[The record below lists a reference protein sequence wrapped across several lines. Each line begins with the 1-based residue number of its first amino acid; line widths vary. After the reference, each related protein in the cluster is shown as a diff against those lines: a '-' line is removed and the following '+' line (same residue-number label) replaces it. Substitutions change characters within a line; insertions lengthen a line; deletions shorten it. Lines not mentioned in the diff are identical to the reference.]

1 MNEFKKLNLSVD
13 VLKAIDALNFKEP
26 TEVQIKS
33 IPKILAGDN
42 LIVQSATGTGKTIAF
57 LGATISKIKPEKKA
71 QILIITPTRELAIQI
86 LSEAIKLSKFSR
98 TFSSAIYGGD
108 SISRQASELRN
119 ADIVIGTPGRL
130 IDQMG
135 RKNLKLHNLK
145 YVILD
150 EADRMCDMGFFND
163 ISKIFD
169 KTSEEKQILL
179 FSATITRD
187 VEKLKRKYI
196 KKSEQIIID
205 SYVDPNKLIQEY
217 YIVKENNKLSLMVDL
232 LKKNKGKKSLLFC
245 NTRSEVDLLYHN
257 FKIHN
262 IECFKLH
269 GGLEQRTRTNTIAK
283 YHKHETAVLI
293 STDVSARGIH
303 VDNLEFIYNFDI
315 PREYTQYVHRIGR
328 TARAGND
335 GVAIT
340 LINKKLFETY
350 KKMCRH
356 FKFKPIEKSLPNYEI
371 LSMSKPERQ
380 NSRPR
385 YTNSKVKN
393 DRLKSNVFGKRKF
406 GSKPRQFNH
415 KFLEDITAKDGS
427 PQNRSRVPRDRPRD
441 FRDRPRDFKDRRRD
455 FNKESSSRDRFSKT
469 KERPIDFKD
478 TTSRNRNS
486 HKGPKDRFSKTKERS
501 GAFKDKHKRSRG
513 PPRDPRDKAPG
524 SIGRPASLLNKPR
537 STVTEKDIDKIRKV
551 TLKKK
556 EEYKRSKERKHRK

>member
-1 MNEFKKLNLSVD
+1 MEKNMTEFKKLNLSVE
-13 VLKAIDALNFKEP
+13 VLKAIELLNFKKP

-57 LGATISKIKPEKKA
+57 LAGTISKIKPEKRA
-71 QILIITPTRELAIQI
+71 RILVITPTRELAIQI
-86 LSEAIKLSKFSR
+86 LDEAIKLSKFSR

-130 IDQMG
+130 IDQIA
-135 RKNLKLHNLK
+135 RKNLKLHDLK
-145 YVILD
+145 YIILD
-150 EADRMCDMGFFND
+150 EADRMCDMGFFDD

-179 FSATITRD
+179 FSATITKD
-187 VEKLKRKYI
+187 VEKLRKKYI
-196 KKSEQIIID
+196 KKSEKIVID
-205 SYVDPNKLIQEY
+205 SYVDPTKLKQEY
-217 YIVKENNKLSLMVDL
+217 YVVKENNKLSLMVDL
-232 LKKNKGKKSLLFC
+232 IKKNKGKKSILFC

-269 GGLEQRTRTNTIAK
+269 GGLEQKTRTNTIAK
-283 YHKHETAVLI
+283 YHKHETAILI

-303 VDNLEFIYNFDI
+303 VDNLEVIYNFDI
-315 PREYTQYVHRIGR
+315 PREYTQYIHRIGR

-340 LINKKLFETY
+340 LITNKFLETY

-356 FKFKPIEKSLPNYEI
+356 YKFEPIEQKLPNYEV
-371 LSMSKPERQ
+371 LSISKPEKHG
-380 NSRPR
+380 SRPK
-385 YTNSKVKN
+385 YTDSKVRN
-393 DRLKSNVFGKRKF
+393 DRLKRDVFSKRSF
-406 GSKPRQFNH
+406 GGKPRQFKH
-415 KFLEDITAKDGS
+415 DFLEDITAKDG
-427 PQNRSRVPRDRPRD
+427 PHTQHRSRERPRD

-455 FNKESSSRDRFSKT
+455 FNKESGSKDRFSRP
-469 KERPIDFKD
+469 KERPIDFK
-478 TTSRNRNS
+478 
-486 HKGPKDRFSKTKERS
+486 KGPKDK
-501 GAFKDKHKRSRG
+501 FKKSRG
-513 PPRDPRDKAPG
+513 PPKDPRDKGPG
-524 SIGRPASLLNKPR
+524 FIGRPASLLNKPR

-556 EEYKRSKERKHRK
+556 EEYKKAKARKYKK